1 MTIKEQ
7 AKYWLDSSIS
17 DLEAAENNFKSGN
30 YDWCLFI
37 GHLALEKALKCIY
50 VLSLQDTPPR
60 THDLV
65 KLAQA
70 SDLDLSEKTKK
81 LYSIVNTFNIEARYS
96 EYKSDFHKI
105 CTKDFTQNYLTQIK
119 ENFEWLKSLIISK
132 I

>member
-7 AKYWLDSSIS
+7 ARFWLDSSVG

-37 GHLALEKALKCIY
+37 GHLSLEKALKSLY
-50 VLSLQDTPPR
+50 VLYNKDTPPR

-65 KLAQA
+65 KLAESSYIELTA
-70 SDLDLSEKTKK
+70 DLKK
-81 LYSIVNTFNIEARYS
+81 FYITVNTFNIEARYS

-105 CTKDFTQNYLTQIK
+105 CTKDFAHKFLLQIK
-119 ENFEWLKSLIISK
+119 DNLEWLKSLIKSK
-132 I
+132 M